1 MSTVAPVE
9 ALAASIHFPQERAR
23 PSSIGREGKCACWI
37 LLLCLKQLQARQ
49 HIIENMKE
57 DILGSSNLDGPT
69 VGRGRR
75 GLEVC
80 NSRAP
85 LDRRTTTTTIQP
97 KISERKIGSAV
108 GSMALC
114 VAMLIA
120 SEFMPVSLLTPIAH
134 DLSTTEGAAGQAISI
149 SGLFAV
155 VTSLFIATIAGRFDR
170 RHVLIGLTGLM
181 LSSLIL
187 IALAPNFG
195 VLMVARAILG
205 IVIGGFW
212 SLAAA
217 TIMRL
222 VPRDCVPKALG
233 VIYTGNA
240 VATAF
245 AAPIGSYLGGI
256 VGWRGVFWALTPI
269 AVVNLIWQWISLPA
283 MPPRSVNSV
292 GKLLGLLKRGNVA
305 FAMLGVM
312 FTFAGAFATFT
323 YLRPFLETYTRVS
336 LPQLSLLLLGLGL
349 AGFAGTY
356 GAGALLGRHLYSL
369 LSGLPMALAAVTLG
383 LLATGHFFWGTAM
396 MLIAWGTLNSA
407 IPVVWSTW
415 LAKGISDEPESGG
428 GLMVAAIQ
436 LAIMLG
442 AAFGGL
448 LLDHVSIAAPLIG
461 GTVLLAVASLIVG
474 NGERISDTRRTRK
487 GLNSDIVGVSEQF
500 CRKHGFTI

>member
-1 MSTVAPVE
+1 MSAAAPFE
-9 ALAASIHFPQERAR
+9 ALAASMHFPQERAR
-23 PSSIGREGKCACWI
+23 LSSIGREGKRACRI
-37 LLLCLKQLQARQ
+37 LLPCLKQLQAQ
-49 HIIENMKE
+49 QNDTETMKTSKVKNG
-57 DILGSSNLDGPT
+57 I
-69 VGRGRR
+69 V
-75 GLEVC
+75 EVPP
-80 NSRAP
+80 A
-85 LDRRTTTTTIQP
+85 DRDRTTAMIQSAFLRRQ
-97 KISERKIGSAV
+97 IWSAV

-134 DLSTTEGAAGQAISI
+134 DLRATEGAAGQAISI

-155 VTSLFIATIAGRFDR
+155 VTGLFIATIAGRFDR

-212 SLAAA
+212 SLATA
-217 TIMRL
+217 TVMRL
-222 VPRDCVPKALG
+222 VPQDSVPKVLG

-256 VGWRGVFWALTPI
+256 MGWRGVYWALAPI
-269 AVVNLIWQWISLPA
+269 AVVNLIWQWMSLPG
-283 MPPRSVNSV
+283 MPPQRVKSVS
-292 GKLLGLLKRGNVA
+292 KLLGLLKRRNVA

-323 YLRPFLETYTRVS
+323 YLRPFLEAYTRVS

-383 LLATGHFFWGTAM
+383 LLATGHFLWGVATM
-396 MLIAWGTLNSA
+396 MIAWGTLSSA
-407 IPVVWSTW
+407 IPVAWSTW
-415 LAKGISDEPESGG
+415 LSKGITDEPESGG

-436 LAIMLG
+436 LSIMLG

-448 LLDHVSIAAPLIG
+448 LLDHISIAATLIG
-461 GTVLLAVASLIVG
+461 GTILLALASLIVG
-474 NGERISDTRRTRK
+474 NGERIGRAHRAAK
-487 GLNSDIVGVSEQF
+487 GFNADMLGTPEQLY
-500 CRKHGFTI
+500 KKPQYTT